1 VDRLP
6 VRMATHY
13 FCMCMQNNR
22 KVARRIAKTMI
33 LLDVDDKLEFLTA
46 LMISLGEISI
56 TLGRMSDENKFL
68 IDTIC
73 DDLKKIIG
81 KGGE

>member
-6 VRMATHY
+6 VRMATHF
-13 FCMCMQNNR
+13 FCMCMQNDR

-33 LLDVDDKLEFLTA
+33 LLDSDEQLDFLTA
-46 LMISLGEISI
+46 LMISMGELSI
-56 TLGRMSDENKFL
+56 TLERMSEENKYL
-68 IDTIC
+68 IDSVC
-73 DDLKKIIG
+73 NDLRKIRG